1 MNDNIKI
8 SCKNIW
14 KLYGENPEKFL
25 ATNNFNPSADLI
37 KSEKYIPA
45 VRDANIDV
53 MTGEILVIMGLSGS
67 GKSTLLRCMSKLIE
81 PTHGQVFFEGK
92 DLIKATQKELIE
104 IRRHKMGMVFQHFA
118 LLPHRTVLQNV
129 AFPLEVQGI
138 DRDKR
143 ESRAEEVIKLVGLE
157 GREKYYPRELSGGQQ
172 QRVGL
177 ARSLAVE
184 PDVWFLDEPFSALDP
199 LIRKEMQNEFLRL
212 QSMLQ
217 KTIVFI
223 THDFDEAI
231 RLADRIVIMN
241 EGNIVQVGN
250 AEELITNPANDY
262 VAEFTKDIPRAKLLS
277 VGSIM
282 NKQKVEGAE
291 IKVSQQAKVSEI
303 AKEILMN
310 NAPAAVTD
318 DNSNVVGSITK
329 QDIVNVLF
337 EKRMSINSFFKS
349 GFFFIFAPFLILI
362 SLKPFLP
369 KWSLVPPKSC
379 LGGCGTIEGMIPFV
393 QWTNDGIQFLRSY
406 EIFGLFT
413 FREFTRSIADGV
425 DVLLGFTEAILH
437 KGFADAGI
445 GPMPWVMIFGLA
457 IVLGLYLKGWRL
469 ALLGGGCFFYLA
481 LFSQRGI
488 WELSMKTLSAIAVS
502 TPLAAIIGV
511 ALGILAAKRKRVH
524 SFVWPF
530 LNVLQSLPHF
540 SYLILVAIF
549 LGLALKL
556 EL

>member
-25 ATNNFNPSADLI
+25 ATNNFNPSTDLI

-303 AKEILMN
+303 AKEIIMN

-337 EKRMSINSFFKS
+337 EK
-349 GFFFIFAPFLILI
+349 
-362 SLKPFLP
+362 
-369 KWSLVPPKSC
+369 
-379 LGGCGTIEGMIPFV
+379 E
-393 QWTNDGIQFLRSY
+393 
-406 EIFGLFT
+406 
-413 FREFTRSIADGV
+413 
-425 DVLLGFTEAILH
+425 
-437 KGFADAGI
+437 
-445 GPMPWVMIFGLA
+445 
-457 IVLGLYLKGWRL
+457 
-469 ALLGGGCFFYLA
+469 
-481 LFSQRGI
+481 
-488 WELSMKTLSAIAVS
+488 
-502 TPLAAIIGV
+502 
-511 ALGILAAKRKRVH
+511 
-524 SFVWPF
+524 
-530 LNVLQSLPHF
+530 
-540 SYLILVAIF
+540 
-549 LGLALKL
+549 
-556 EL
+556 